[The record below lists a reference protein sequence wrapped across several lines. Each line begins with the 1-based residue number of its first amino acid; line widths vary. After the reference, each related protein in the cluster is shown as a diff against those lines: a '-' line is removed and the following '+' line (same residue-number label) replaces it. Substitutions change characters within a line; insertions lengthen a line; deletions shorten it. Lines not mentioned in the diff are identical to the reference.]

1 MGSRKIAGCGIFREI
16 MCGYEFE
23 AVGPWRAIADERA
36 WAVVRSRDEMHG
48 ATAIVDPSP
57 RQGESE

>member
-1 MGSRKIAGCGIFREI
+1 

-48 ATAIVDPSP
+48 SAAIVDPAP